1 MRFGAVAGVS
11 AQPDFFAD
19 LNVLSH
25 PNPCAP
31 TLEVAERD
39 YTAVAPDH
47 DVIAGEC
54 TPALADTP
62 GLCQGVSDRRDTA
75 VREMITLSVMR
86 SHDSSCDRREHRAA
100 EADKALRGSGR
111 RREPKVKG
119 ADLPEPSTGT
129 KSIAYEVAKSVVP
142 WLGTRSAGLF

>member
-1 MRFGAVAGVS
+1 MLNVDAVDRLDMQVRFRAVAGVS
-11 AQPDFFAD
+11 APADLFAD
-19 LNVLSH
+19 LNVLSR
-25 PNPCAP
+25 PNSCAEM
-31 TLEVAERD
+31 LEMAERD

-47 DVIAGEC
+47 DVIAGER

-100 EADKALRGSGR
+100 EADKALRRFRTEEGAEGEGR
-111 RREPKVKG
+111 RSPR
-119 ADLPEPSTGT
+119 AIDRH
-129 KSIAYEVAKSVVP
+129 EVDCV
-142 WLGTRSAGLF
+142 